1 MIKLSTMAN
10 GSAASNIP
18 RYVLYTALK
27 GFGFGLFLPIWVI
40 YLQQQRGLSLS
51 QAALVD
57 VTFFVAAA
65 LAEIPT
71 GIVADRFGRKTSM
84 TIGST
89 LMTLGLIGWTFA
101 PTLPLTIIAYVAMGV
116 GMTFLSGAEDAFF
129 YETVRAS
136 GRGDDYPRLLGR
148 VSAIF
153 PGALAFGSVASGFLA
168 AINLILPFV
177 LSSVL
182 LLAALGIVL
191 TLREPHAEQ
200 RQHEQARP
208 SLRAVLAQSFAVLRD
223 RPTLRFSMVYLAVVP
238 LASFMIES
246 VFVQPQA
253 LALGVPLAG
262 IGVIV
267 MAVQLT
273 AMAGSAWSGRLTAR
287 LGEGR
292 ALSTAPIVIC
302 SSLLLLAALQVMP
315 ALLLIGVMG
324 FATAVVRPILV
335 ARMQQELSD
344 DNRATMLSMQSL
356 TFTMVA
362 AISQPTL
369 GAVAD
374 SFGLPVA
381 YVALA
386 GAISGVMMVVFWRG
400 YRHMRQVGETIR
412 ASLPEVLEV
421 IVE

>member
-1 MIKLSTMAN
+1 MIKLSTMTN
-10 GSAASNIP
+10 GSVGSNIP
-18 RYVLYTALK
+18 RYVVYTALK

-65 LAEIPT
+65 LAELPT
-71 GIVADRFGRKTSM
+71 GIVADRFGRTTSM
-84 TIGST
+84 TIGASLIT
-89 LMTLGLIGWTFA
+89 AGLIGWTFA
-101 PTLPLTIIAYVAMGV
+101 STLLLTIIAYVAMGV

-153 PGALAFGSVASGFLA
+153 PGGLALGSMASGFLA
-168 AINLILPFV
+168 AINMILPFV
-177 LSSVL
+177 LSGLL

-191 TLREPHAEQ
+191 TLSEPQTEQ
-200 RQHEQARP
+200 QSREQARP
-208 SLRAVLAQSFAVLRD
+208 SLRAVLEQSLAVMRD
-223 RPTLRFSMVYLAVVP
+223 RPTLRFSMVCLAVVP

-267 MAVQLT
+267 MAVQFT
-273 AMAGSAWSGRLTAR
+273 AMAGSAWSARMTAR

-292 ALSTAPIVIC
+292 TLYTAPIVIC

-315 ALLLIGVMG
+315 SLLLIGVMG
-324 FATAVVRPILV
+324 FVTAVVRPILV
-335 ARMQQELSD
+335 SRMQQELSD

-362 AISQPTL
+362 ALSQPTL

-374 SFGLPVA
+374 SFGLPAA

-386 GAISGVMMVVFWRG
+386 GAISVVMIVVFWKG
-400 YRHMRQVGETIR
+400 YRHVSQAGRTIP

-421 IVE
+421 VVE